1 MTKQDKIN
9 ACTSILSTYTGAD
22 KYILMMQRDY
32 NVGYSLSDFAVDYII
47 ANYTKTPE
55 VVNRIVKIQPWLGE
69 EKAKIWKIDF
79 VPEVLYVTTLYGETK
94 TSYCCDVVYRK
105 SNPVPT
111 LTFLPKNGIIG
122 PIRVDDFHSRI
133 IDIEPYNEALRKI
146 NPSYSIMPH
155 QVESIKFLL
164 ARKKCILA
172 LDQGLGKSLV
182 SVVASMMVPNSKVL
196 IICPASLKSNWRDE
210 IVRFSPE
217 NSVSI
222 ISSTRDMNKS
232 ELLEFLGLPDNGKLK
247 VNELREMAEA
257 KGKWNPGSRFTIL
270 NYDIIDEFHK
280 LPANRSKLAKE
291 QALRDSK
298 LLSARFDVV
307 IIDEAHRLSNNS
319 SNRSRV
325 ILDYLKNSKN
335 EHTWLLTGTMVTNS
349 PVELYSILRLIENDV
364 TSNYRYYM
372 EHYAGMSRIPK
383 KGEWK
388 RCWNEWSSKQLDLF
402 GERMFT
408 YYGSMTDD
416 YKMKF
421 DRYLEEHA
429 KFINVTGE
437 PKNLDELAER
447 ISHLYYRI
455 TKEDIAGMVNKEVI
469 TVAYSMTPE
478 QMVRYHQLWDEF
490 EEEKRLDGKDVSEYK
505 SLMEGSVLRKYVSE
519 LMIDKTKDAIHRII
533 SKGDKVFVVCAY
545 DDEINSLKEH
555 FGDISVVYNGKC
567 NAKQKDAAVKAFN
580 DDPNVMVFI
589 GNINAAGVG
598 INLNKSCHI
607 ALFQNPNY
615 TYADFSQACDRIH
628 RIGSKQDVKIYVQ
641 YFRNTIYEHMIDIIK
656 GKQDVFDNVIKTE
669 QNKAAL

>member
-32 NVGYSLSDFAVDYII
+32 NFGYSLSDFAVDYII
-47 ANYTKTPE
+47 ANYTNTPE

-69 EKAKIWKIDF
+69 EKANIWKIDF

-298 LLSARFDVV
+298 LLSSRFDIV
-307 IIDEAHRLSNNS
+307 IIDEAHRLSNNA
-319 SNRSRV
+319 SNRSKEFRFDNTNYQNPDFEKQKQKAINEIKSREIICPKCNMPITDV
-325 ILDYLKNSKN
+325 SSAMADKSTGKPVHFDCVLNQLKEN
-335 EHTWLLTGTMVTNS
+335 E
-349 PVELYSILRLIENDV
+349 PVGENEKIAYIGQGRFAV
-364 TSNYRYYM
+364 
-372 EHYAGMSRIPK
+372 
-383 KGEWK
+383 
-388 RCWNEWSSKQLDLF
+388 
-402 GERMFT
+402 
-408 YYGSMTDD
+408 
-416 YKMKF
+416 
-421 DRYLEEHA
+421 
-429 KFINVTGE
+429 
-437 PKNLDELAER
+437 
-447 ISHLYYRI
+447 LYYENPR
-455 TKEDIAGMVNKEVI
+455 D
-469 TVAYSMTPE
+469 
-478 QMVRYHQLWDEF
+478 
-490 EEEKRLDGKDVSEYK
+490 
-505 SLMEGSVLRKYVSE
+505 
-519 LMIDKTKDAIHRII
+519 
-533 SKGDKVFVVCAY
+533 
-545 DDEINSLKEH
+545 
-555 FGDISVVYNGKC
+555 
-567 NAKQKDAAVKAFN
+567 QKKF
-580 DDPNVMVFI
+580 
-589 GNINAAGVG
+589 
-598 INLNKSCHI
+598 
-607 ALFQNPNY
+607 
-615 TYADFSQACDRIH
+615 
-628 RIGSKQDVKIYVQ
+628 
-641 YFRNTIYEHMIDIIK
+641 
-656 GKQDVFDNVIKTE
+656 VIKKIIE
-669 QNKAAL
+669 FFNPLISIPQF